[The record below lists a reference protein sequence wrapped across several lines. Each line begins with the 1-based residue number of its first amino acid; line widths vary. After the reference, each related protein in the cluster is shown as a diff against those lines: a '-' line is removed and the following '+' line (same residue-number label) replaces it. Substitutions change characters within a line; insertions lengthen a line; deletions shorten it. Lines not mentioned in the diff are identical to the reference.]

1 MARIGEQGTRP
12 GFSGFVV
19 PLARF
24 GAWRELVHGE
34 NWCIGAWRECVRALV
49 DWCMARIG
57 EQGMVNN
64 WCMARFGE
72 QGMRAWRE
80 LVHGEIW
87 CMARIGAWRELVHG
101 ENWCMASFGGFGA
114 WRELVHGEIW

>member
-1 MARIGEQGTRP
+1 MVDWCMARIGEQGTRP

-34 NWCIGAWRECVRALV
+34 NLCIGAWRECVQALV

-57 EQGMVNN
+57 EQGGFALKVRIVMFEMSASYLNTPWLMVDA
-64 WCMARFGE
+64 CVARLGE
-72 QGMRAWRE
+72 QG
-80 LVHGEIW
+80 
-87 CMARIGAWRELVHG
+87 IGLKVGHRGPYCDV
-101 ENWCMASFGGFGA
+101 
-114 WRELVHGEIW
+114 